1 MAKFTKVPSQVRS
14 GVETFSD
21 NLVGVQITDGS
32 SQLTNTTFAIDR
44 VLPEKDSKTFSSKP
58 FSDFLTLDTLKEET
72 TAPKTNTSGSSNKNE
87 TIKFKGAKD
96 DAGKSLYGSLRQ
108 RVGVSI
114 TRIIE
119 KFPAGLL
126 IDNSTIAKI
135 SEYTAESIS
144 YDLVTNVT
152 TFKIQDSLVYNP
164 FDIVL
169 SKPDSNTTPTTT
181 NEFRNFYSSFKNY
194 TLLYS
199 GVTYDII
206 NYTQPDIDGVI
217 NFKVKGRPFNNST
230 RITNNFIIRPNDS
243 FVEEFF
249 KNLDDVEELLL
260 NRETSPKYTA
270 QIKVPRD
277 NYENTYT
284 DVVGVGVTWPIARD
298 GWNIQIVG
306 LEFEKYI
313 DNLNSLA
320 DEVDD
325 YKSNIVVRFLT
336 APQLFE
342 FDSEDKKAESIFQLY
357 GQSFDSVKKYIDNIA
372 YMRHV
377 SYDGIKNLPDVLL
390 KNLSQNL
397 GLNTINLFD
406 EKSFNDTL
414 YTRQNSTYGG
424 VSVGKNLIESEYEF
438 YRRLLINLSGIY
450 KSKGTRKSL
459 EFFLKFLGAPEPM
472 VKINEYVYDVTKL
485 PNKSTLEDDLYDV
498 INGIKTDYV
507 ITGFT
512 ESTTGVTYE
521 GGMVT
526 QSSSLTRDE
535 YPIDTD
541 GLPRKVTNLSNDI
554 FFQKGAGWYDMTL
567 DHRSSLEIDYENSQ
581 LTGRLKY
588 TKTKNKAY
596 TYGED
601 YFDNF
606 RKFPSLD
613 YGFEITSRIDNQKTS
628 NLEIETD
635 SKLILNRKNISV
647 NLSPSQTID
656 YDVWRQSRNL
666 ELDFGTLPVQSQYSF
681 AEFMDNVLSKTIINS
696 STVRYEKNYI
706 RLEDVYTSYVN
717 SVNASYDF
725 ISLNEYVNKM
735 SPYWTQIIEQF
746 VPSST
751 LWTGG
756 NVIENGKFGR
766 SKYRH
771 IKPCQIFEMVD
782 DIYPNFQ
789 QLVEEQ
795 PDNNIFKFYP
805 TFVIDGV
812 NYSGST
818 RYATMSGTT
827 NTSTSASLVTPD
839 YNKLKQLWLSALQ
852 GLLTDLVTPQINVYG
867 NDYDYGTKI
876 GYSAIT
882 NRRTAP
888 MLSYEIFINEN
899 GDEKIKFKSYKYGPS
914 YCTVL
919 KSFDFSVTTDY
930 SNYVINCDFEDA
942 SAEYIEDCRF
952 TGASAVFS
960 S

>member
-1 MAKFTKVPSQVRS
+1 MAKYTKVPSQVRS

-44 VLPEKDSKTFSSKP
+44 VLAEKDSKTFSSKP

-72 TAPKTNTSGSSNKNE
+72 NAPTTSSSTSKKE
-87 TIKFKGAKD
+87 TIKFKGAID
-96 DAGKSLYGSLRQ
+96 DTGKSLYGSLRQ

-114 TRIIE
+114 SRIIE
-119 KFPAGLL
+119 KFPASIL
-126 IDNSTIAKI
+126 IDNTTIAKI
-135 SEYTAESIS
+135 SDYTAENIS
-144 YDLVTNVT
+144 YDIVNKTT
-152 TFKIQDSLVYNP
+152 TFTIQDSLIYNP
-164 FDIVL
+164 FDLVL
-169 SKPDSNTTPTTT
+169 SKPETNTIAPT
-181 NEFRNFYSSFKNY
+181 NNQVRNFYSSFKSY
-194 TLLYS
+194 TILYS

-206 NYTQPDIDGVI
+206 NYTQPDSDGLI
-217 NFKVKGRPFNNST
+217 NFKVKGNPFNGLT
-230 RITNNFIIRPNDS
+230 EITDNFIIRPNDGI
-243 FVEEFF
+243 VEEFY
-249 KNLDDVEELLL
+249 KNLDDVESLLL
-260 NRETSPKYTA
+260 NRETSPIYTA
-270 QIKVPRD
+270 KFKVPRESY
-277 NYENTYT
+277 NNSTT
-284 DVVGVGVTWPIARD
+284 DIVSVDVSWPVARD
-298 GWNIQIVG
+298 GWNIQIIG
-306 LEFEKYI
+306 LEYERYI
-313 DNLNSLA
+313 DELNSLA
-320 DEVDD
+320 DEIDD

-397 GLNTINLFD
+397 GLSTVNLFD

-414 YTRQNSTYGG
+414 YTRQDSTYGG

-472 VKINEYVYDVTKL
+472 IKINEYVYDVTKL
-485 PNKSTLEDDLYDV
+485 PNTSTLEDDLYDV

-507 ITGFT
+507 ITGI
-512 ESTTGVTYE
+512 
-521 GGMVT
+521 T
-526 QSSSLTRDE
+526 QSSTGVSYSGGTVTSSSTLTRDE
-535 YPIDTD
+535 YPIDEN
-541 GLPRKVTNLSNDI
+541 GLPRKVTNLSSDI

-581 LTGRLKY
+581 LTGRIKY
-588 TKTKNKAY
+588 TKTKNKPY

-601 YFDNF
+601 YYDNF

-613 YGFEITSRIDNQKTS
+613 YGFEITSRIDNVKTS
-628 NLEIETD
+628 NVLVETD

-666 ELDFGTLPVQSQYSF
+666 ELSFGTLPVQSNYTF
-681 AEFMDNVLSKTIINS
+681 AEYMDNVLSKTIINS
-696 STVRYEKNYI
+696 STVKYDRNYI

-717 SVNASYDF
+717 NTGFTSYDF
-725 ISLNEYVNKM
+725 ISLNEYVNTM
-735 SPYWTQIIEQF
+735 SPYWTQVIEQF
-746 VPSST
+746 VPSTT

-771 IKPCQIFEMVD
+771 VKPCQIFEMVD

-789 QLVEEQ
+789 EVVESQ

-805 TFVIDGV
+805 TLTVDGV
-812 NYSGST
+812 NYSGET
-818 RYATMSGTT
+818 FYAAMSGTT
-827 NTSTSASLVTPD
+827 NTSTSASLDTPD
-839 YNKLKQLWLSALQ
+839 YDKLKQLWLTALEA
-852 GLLTDLVTPQINVYG
+852 LIDSLTVTIDSVGKNTIYG
-867 NDYDYGTKI
+867 NSIGFATITGT
-876 GYSAIT
+876 T
-882 NRRTAP
+882 TAP
-888 MLSYEIFINEN
+888 RIAYEFFINEY
-899 GDEKIKFKSYKYGPS
+899 GVEKIKFKSYKYGYS
-914 YCTVL
+914 FCTVL
-919 KSFDFSVTTDY
+919 KKFDFGFATEY
-930 SNYVINCDFEDA
+930 SNYVSDCRFLQA
-942 SAEYIEDCRF
+942 SSEFVEDCRF
-952 TGASAVFS
+952 TGASAVFKS
-960 S
+960 